1 MTQWTSPDSS
11 VHWILQARILEWVA
25 TLSSGGSSRPRN
37 QTWISYVSCTGR
49 QILYHWA
56 TKEDPV
62 SILMIKMWQK
72 WCWWVT
78 SKVGIVKA
86 MLVSFG
92 ALSLGAFSCHVTC
105 LAIPSPSC
113 LKTIWRDGWGRGRR
127 REREI
132 EIKSEWEGT
141 SWMVQWLRFCAP
153 SAGDLGL
160 IPGQR
165 TGSHMLQ
172 LSLHASGKG
181 PACRNDDPMCSN

>member
-1 MTQWTSPDSS
+1 M
-11 VHWILQARILEWVA
+11 
-25 TLSSGGSSRPRN
+25 LSFKSCASLCDPMDLTRFPLSMGFSRQEYWSGLPQCLPGESSRPRN

-78 SKVGIVKA
+78 SKIGIVKA

-92 ALSLGAFSCHVTC
+92 ALCLGAFSCHVTC
-105 LAIPSPSC
+105 LALPSPSC
-113 LKTIWRDGWGRGRR
+113 WKTIWRDGWGRGRR
-127 REREI
+127 RGREI

-141 SWMVQWLRFCAP
+141 SWMVQ
-153 SAGDLGL
+153 
-160 IPGQR
+160 
-165 TGSHMLQ
+165 
-172 LSLHASGKG
+172 
-181 PACRNDDPMCSN
+181 